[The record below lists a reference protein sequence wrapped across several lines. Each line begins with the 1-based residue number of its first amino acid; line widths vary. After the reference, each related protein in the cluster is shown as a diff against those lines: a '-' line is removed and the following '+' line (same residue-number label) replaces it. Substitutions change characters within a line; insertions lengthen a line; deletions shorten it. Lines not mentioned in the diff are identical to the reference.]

1 MKRIILVFM
10 IMCLIVLSTVGCSVD
25 SSDVSNQINGE
36 KKLKVVA
43 TTTMITDLVERIGGE
58 KVEVEGL
65 MGSGIDPHLYK
76 ASAGDVNKMQSA
88 NVIFF
93 NGIHL
98 EGKLGDVLENLEKSN
113 TKTIAISKDLE
124 RSNLIESS
132 EFQGNFDPHIWFDV
146 SLWTKVVET
155 VKNTLIE
162 LDETNK
168 SYYEANTEEYILEL
182 EELNSYVKQKVSSLD
197 KEKRILITAHDA
209 FNYFGRAY
217 DFKVKGLQGIST
229 ASEAGTSDVK
239 SLAEFIVE
247 KEVPAIFIETSI
259 PKKNVE
265 ALKEAVEARGFNV
278 EIGGELY
285 SDSLGEKDTQ
295 DETYIGT
302 VKHNVDIIVN
312 ALTK

>member
-1 MKRIILVFM
+1 MKSMISMFVSIIL
-10 IMCLIVLSTVGCSVD
+10 LITITGCRDDNSNVSSQTD
-25 SSDVSNQINGE
+25 SE
-36 KKLKVVA
+36 KLKVVA
-43 TTTMITDLVERIGGE
+43 TTTMITDLVEIIGGD
-58 KVEVEGL
+58 KVEVDGL

-76 ASAGDVNKMQSA
+76 ASAGDVNKMQNA
-88 NVIFF
+88 DVIFF
-93 NGIHL
+93 NGIQL
-98 EGKLGDVLENLEKSN
+98 EGKLGDVLEDLEKSN
-113 TKTIAISKDLE
+113 IKTIAVSKDLDK
-124 RSNLIESS
+124 SILIESK

-146 SLWTKVVET
+146 SIWSKVTET
-155 VKNTLIE
+155 VKNTLIG

-168 SYYEANTEEYILEL
+168 VYYEANTEKYLLEL
-182 EELNSYVKQKVSSLD
+182 EDLNKYVKEKISLLEKD
-197 KEKRILITAHDA
+197 KRILITAHDA

-247 KEVPAIFIETSI
+247 KEIPAIFIESSI

-265 ALKEAVEARGFNV
+265 ALKEAVDARDFNV

-285 SDSLGEKDTQ
+285 SDSLGEKETE

-302 VKHNVDIIVN
+302 VKHNVDTIVN
-312 ALTK
+312 ALKR

>member
-1 MKRIILVFM
+1 MKRIISIFM
-10 IMCLIVLSTVGCSVD
+10 IVCLIILSTLGCTVD
-25 SSDVSNQINGE
+25 NSEVSNKVNVG
-36 KKLKVVA
+36 KKLKVVT
-43 TTTMITDLVERIGGE
+43 TTTMITDLVEQIGGE
-58 KVEVEGL
+58 KIEVKGL

-88 NVIFF
+88 DVIFF

-98 EGKLGDVLENLEKSN
+98 EGKLGDVLEDLEKSN
-113 TKTIAISKDLE
+113 IKTIAVSKDLE
-124 RSNLIESS
+124 KSNLIESS
-132 EFQGNFDPHIWFDV
+132 EFKGNFDPHIWFDV
-146 SLWTKVVET
+146 SIWTRVIET
-155 VKNTLIE
+155 VKNALIE

-168 SYYEANTEEYILEL
+168 SYYEANTQKYIIEL
-182 EELNSYVKQKVSSLD
+182 EELNNYVKEKTSSLD

-217 DFKVKGLQGIST
+217 DFEVKGLQGIST

-239 SLAEFIVE
+239 DLAEFIVE
-247 KEVPAIFIETSI
+247 KEIPAIFIETSI

-265 ALKEAVEARGFNV
+265 ALKEAVDSRGFNV

-285 SDSLGEKDTQ
+285 SDSLGEKETKDG
-295 DETYIGT
+295 TYIGT
-302 VKHNVDIIVN
+302 VKHNVDTIVN

>member
-1 MKRIILVFM
+1 MNRIIAIITSLVL
-10 IMCLIVLSTVGCSVD
+10 LISTTACNKNP
-25 SSDVSNQINGE
+25 SDVNSQVSI
-36 KKLKVVA
+36 KPKLKIVA
-43 TTTMITDLVERIGGE
+43 TTTMITELIEIIGGD
-58 KVEVEGL
+58 KVEVDGL

-76 ASAGDVNKMQSA
+76 ASAGDVNKMQKA
-88 NVIFF
+88 DAIFF

-98 EGKLGDVLENLEKSN
+98 EGKLGDVLGDLEKSN
-113 TKTIAISKDLE
+113 IKTIAVSKDLDK
-124 RSNLIESS
+124 NLLIESK

-146 SLWTKVVET
+146 SIWAKVAET
-155 VKNTLIE
+155 VKNTLVE

-168 SYYEANTEEYILEL
+168 NYYESNTEKYLLEL
-182 EELNSYVKQKVSSLD
+182 EDLNKYVKEKVNLIE

-239 SLAEFIVE
+239 NLAEFIVE
-247 KEVPAIFIETSI
+247 KEISAIFIESSI

-265 ALKEAVEARGFNV
+265 ALKEAVDARGFSV

-285 SDSLGEKDTQ
+285 SDSLGEKGTD
-295 DETYIGT
+295 DGTYIGT
-302 VKHNVDIIVN
+302 VKHNAETIVN
-312 ALTK
+312 ALKK

>member
-1 MKRIILVFM
+1 MKRIISMFISIIL
-10 IMCLIVLSTVGCSVD
+10 LISITGCREADNNV
-25 SSDVSNQINGE
+25 SSQTASE
-36 KKLKVVA
+36 KLKIVA
-43 TTTMITDLVERIGGE
+43 TTTMITDLVEIIGGD
-58 KVEVEGL
+58 KVEVDGL

-76 ASAGDVNKMQSA
+76 ASAGDVNKMQNA
-88 NVIFF
+88 DVIFF
-93 NGIHL
+93 NGIQL
-98 EGKLGDVLENLEKSN
+98 EGKLGDVLEDLEKSN
-113 TKTIAISKDLE
+113 IKTIAVSKDLDK
-124 RSNLIESS
+124 SILIESK

-146 SLWTKVVET
+146 SIWSKVTET

-168 SYYEANTEEYILEL
+168 VYYEANTEKYLLEL
-182 EELNSYVKQKVSSLD
+182 EDLNKYVKEKISLLEKD
-197 KEKRILITAHDA
+197 KRILITAHDA

-247 KEVPAIFIETSI
+247 KEIPAIFIESSI

-265 ALKEAVEARGFNV
+265 ALKEAVDARDFNV

-285 SDSLGEKDTQ
+285 SDSLGEKETE

-302 VKHNVDIIVN
+302 VKHNVDTIVN
-312 ALTK
+312 ALKR